1 MAGGR
6 TRQYNLTLT
15 LTLSRQNG
23 IAEPVII
30 SHKQFNTFLSK
41 RQAISHGLILE
52 DYVLIFFTC
61 HRQEGY
67 PKVIAGKT
75 SGRN

>member
-6 TRQYNLTLT
+6 N
-15 LTLSRQNG
+15 RQNNLILTRTLNRFTG
-23 IAEPVII
+23 LAGHVVI